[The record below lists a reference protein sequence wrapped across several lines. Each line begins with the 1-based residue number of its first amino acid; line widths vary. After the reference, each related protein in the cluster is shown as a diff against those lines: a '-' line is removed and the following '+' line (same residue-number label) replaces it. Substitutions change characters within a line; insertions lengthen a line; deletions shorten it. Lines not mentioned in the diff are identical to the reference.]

1 MMSFA
6 TEEFVDGGG
15 ILPCHSLLHSEI
27 KTEEE
32 EPCRPSRES
41 SQCSCSVVADV
52 KEEPACVHDFLSVK
66 KEVDDATAYTQ
77 NKSDSVP
84 CIKKEHDVYR
94 CGGETF
100 QQQTDRVAST
110 QNKPDCVPFIER
122 EHDDAPLIKKNL
134 NTVPSIIKEEPGIEN
149 ESISAAEDQND
160 VYRYDDDDIFQE
172 QIPTVAFG
180 VTDESLHVVEGDTL
194 AGL

>member
-1 MMSFA
+1 MSFA

-15 ILPCHSLLHSEI
+15 ILPCHSFLHSKI
-27 KTEEE
+27 KT
-32 EPCRPSRES
+32 SRES
-41 SQCSCSVVADV
+41 SQCS

-66 KEVDDATAYTQ
+66 IEVDDAATSTQ
-77 NKSDSVP
+77 NKCDSVP

-122 EHDDAPLIKKNL
+122 EHDDAPLIKNNL
-134 NTVPSIIKEEPGIEN
+134 NTVPSIIKEEPGIEY
-149 ESISAAEDQND
+149 ESISAAEDQNN
-160 VYRYDDDDIFQE
+160 VYRYDGEAFQE
-172 QIPTVAFG
+172 QIPTLAFG
-180 VTDESLHVVEGDTL
+180 VTDESLHVVEKCTI